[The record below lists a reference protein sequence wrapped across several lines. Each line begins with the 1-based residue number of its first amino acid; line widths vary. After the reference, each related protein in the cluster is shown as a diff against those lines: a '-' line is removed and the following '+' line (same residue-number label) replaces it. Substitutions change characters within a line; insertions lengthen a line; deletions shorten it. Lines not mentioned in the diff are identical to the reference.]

1 MIAVVGGIS
10 AGAVMY
16 FYQGPTKPSHPA
28 PVSVPAPIATPI
40 VPGPAIP
47 GAVVP
52 TPAVPPAP
60 ITPPVTPPL
69 AAESLS
75 LRRVE
80 FSSLPGWRDDD
91 QRAALPALRRSCAV
105 LSKLPSERPVG
116 AQKFF
121 GTYGDWR
128 APCDA
133 LLAKGEMDR
142 SAARAFFEQWFAPYA
157 ASSDGKSDGLFTGY
171 FEAELKGTRKKSGK
185 YIYPIYAA
193 PPDLLTIDLG
203 KFKPDLQGQ
212 TISGRIDGNALVPY
226 FTRGEIDGGT
236 LANKNLELFWT
247 DDVIDLFILH
257 IQGSG
262 KVQLPDG
269 KMVRVGFAAHNGY
282 GYTSIGKALIDR
294 GALKLEEASWPG
306 IKAWLDKHPEEAA
319 KTLAVN
325 ARYIFFRQI
334 EGDGPIGAQGV
345 ALVPGRSL
353 AVDTAFVPLGVP
365 IWLDTVAPGESNALL
380 QRLMVAQ
387 DKGAAI
393 KGPIRGDFFWGSGAA
408 ALAEAGRMKSKGR
421 WFLFLPRTAASAS

>member
-1 MIAVVGGIS
+1 MIAVIALVGIGV
-10 AGAVMY
+10 VMY
-16 FYQGPTKPSHPA
+16 FRQETPPPRPTPA
-28 PVSVPAPIATPI
+28 PAPATPVPPVATPI
-40 VPGPAIP
+40 IPPQPGL
-47 GAVVP
+47 
-52 TPAVPPAP
+52 PPA
-60 ITPPVTPPL
+60 
-69 AAESLS
+69 AEALT

-80 FSSLPGWRDDD
+80 FSGLPGWRNDD
-91 QRAALPALRRSCAV
+91 QRAALPALRRSCGA
-105 LSKLPSERPVG
+105 LGKLPPERPVG

-128 APCDA
+128 APCAA
-133 LLAKGEMDR
+133 LAAKGEMDR
-142 SAARAFFEQWFAPYA
+142 AAARSFFEQWFAPYA
-157 ASSDGKSDGLFTGY
+157 ASNEGKTDGLFTGY
-171 FEAELKGTRKKSGK
+171 FEAELKGMRKKTGK

-212 TISGRIDGNALVPY
+212 TISGRIDGNSLVPY

-269 KMVRVGFAAHNGY
+269 KVVRVGFAAHNGH

-306 IKAWLDKHPEEAA
+306 IKAWLDKHPDEAA

-365 IWLDTVAPGESNALL
+365 IWLDTVAPGEGDTPL

-421 WFLFLPRTAASAS
+421 WFFLLPRTAASAS

>member
-1 MIAVVGGIS
+1 MIAAIALIGV
-10 AGAVMY
+10 GAVMY
-16 FYQGPTKPSHPA
+16 FRQESPPRPTPAPPPAVPA
-28 PVSVPAPIATPI
+28 PVAAPI
-40 VPGPAIP
+40 VPPQP
-47 GAVVP
+47 G
-52 TPAVPPAP
+52 PPAS
-60 ITPPVTPPL
+60 
-69 AAESLS
+69 AEGLV

-80 FSSLPGWRDDD
+80 FSALPGWRSDD
-91 QRAALPALRRSCAV
+91 QRAALPALRRSCEA
-105 LSKLPSERPVG
+105 LNKLPSERPVG

-128 APCDA
+128 APCAA
-133 LLAKGEMDR
+133 LAAKGEMDR
-142 SAARAFFEQWFAPYA
+142 GAARAFFEQWFAPYA
-157 ASSDGKSDGLFTGY
+157 ASSDGKNDGLFTGY
-171 FEAELKGTRKKSGK
+171 FEAELKGARKKTGK

-203 KFKPDLQGQ
+203 KFKPELQGQ
-212 TISGRIDGNALVPY
+212 TINGRIDGNSLVPY

-247 DDVIDLFILH
+247 DDIIDLFILH

-262 KVQLPDG
+262 KIRLPDG
-269 KMVRVGFAAHNGY
+269 KMVRVGFAAHNGH

-294 GALKLEEASWPG
+294 GSLKLEEASWPG
-306 IKAWLDKHPEEAA
+306 IKAWLDKHPDEAA

-334 EGDGPIGAQGV
+334 EGEGPIGAQGV

-353 AVDTAFVPLGVP
+353 AVDTAFIPLGVP
-365 IWLDTVAPGESNALL
+365 IWLDTVVPGDGNTPL

-421 WFLFLPRTAASAS
+421 WFLLLPRTAASAS